1 MRTLIIQLPMGE
13 PGAATTYTYA
23 WVPADADQASLKLE
37 WASISLLPASERST
51 EVVCLVPAMALSWH
65 RVTLPPGLHK
75 QRARLEAA
83 LQGLLE
89 EQLLDD
95 PALLHMALPTHW
107 KNSPDIWVAVC
118 DKQWLAAHLAHLETA
133 GITAHRIVPEFA
145 PHPQG
150 LHITAPGND
159 DSRWLWMS
167 DQKRG
172 VWGLPLDHVSAI
184 HLGLTDE
191 ERQTAFI
198 QAAPAVIATVSER
211 LQVTPQ
217 LISPGQHWLAALQN
231 GWDLA
236 QFGFQAH
243 PQARLRKTA
252 QRLSS
257 QLWHQPQWRLARWGV
272 GALLLSQLLGLNAWA
287 WKTRNDWQAQQQ
299 SWTQILRESFP
310 QTTVVVDA
318 PLQMTQQVAQL
329 RERIGMLGPTD
340 LESMLSALGQ
350 ALPSQ
355 LAAPRQWR
363 FEAGQLR
370 LSSWPL
376 TATEQQSIQKALA
389 AQGYTL
395 RADGDAWLMRAQE
408 GQP

>member
-1 MRTLIIQLPMGE
+1 MTVLMLIIALPHSANANTGYAHVHSDGHSVLRSATGAAATLSTHAGEVVAVVPYSRLAWLRVQLPL
-13 PGAATTYTYA
+13 
-23 WVPADADQASLKLE
+23 ASHGPRLQ
-37 WASISLLPASERST
+37 S
-51 EVVCLVPAMALSWH
+51 V
-65 RVTLPPGLHK
+65 LH
-75 QRARLEAA
+75 
-83 LQGLLE
+83 GLLE
-89 EQLLDD
+89 DRLLDD
-95 PALLHMALPTHW
+95 PQQLHIVLAP
-107 KNSPDIWVAVC
+107 NAQDIARTGGDTLVAVC

-150 LHITAPGND
+150 LHITAPGHD

-231 GWDLA
+231 GWDQA

-272 GALLLSQLLGLNAWA
+272 GTLLLSQLLGLNAWA

-329 RERIGMLGPTD
+329 RERVGMLGPTD